1 MRESRKG
8 GKKQRPL
15 LQLDK
20 KQIEEFESHK
30 EGCEYVAST
39 VREPE
44 REKSKIYKGSL
55 FTGWYIKVVV
65 K

>member
-1 MRESRKG
+1 MRESRRG

-39 VREPE
+39 V
-44 REKSKIYKGSL
+44 
-55 FTGWYIKVVV
+55 
-65 K
+65 